1 MKVKSRQDLA
11 RDSKE
16 EVSQAHVLF
25 NNSSLRR
32 SIGRMDTF
40 LDKLSS
46 PIDLSHSDGVGE
58 VHSWPGVGACKIR

>member
-11 RDSKE
+11 RDSME
-16 EVSQAHVLF
+16 EVSQFVLF

-58 VHSWPGVGACKIR
+58 VHSWPGVGA

>member
-11 RDSKE
+11 RDSME
-16 EVSQAHVLF
+16 EVSQLVLF
-25 NNSSLRR
+25 NDSSLRR

-58 VHSWPGVGACKIR
+58 VHSWPGVGA

>member
-11 RDSKE
+11 RDSME
-16 EVSQAHVLF
+16 EVSQFVLF

>member
-11 RDSKE
+11 RDSME
-16 EVSQAHVLF
+16 EVSQSCLVLF

-58 VHSWPGVGACKIR
+58 VHSWPGVGA

>member
-11 RDSKE
+11 RDSME
-16 EVSQAHVLF
+16 EVSQFVLF
-25 NNSSLRR
+25 NNSSPRR